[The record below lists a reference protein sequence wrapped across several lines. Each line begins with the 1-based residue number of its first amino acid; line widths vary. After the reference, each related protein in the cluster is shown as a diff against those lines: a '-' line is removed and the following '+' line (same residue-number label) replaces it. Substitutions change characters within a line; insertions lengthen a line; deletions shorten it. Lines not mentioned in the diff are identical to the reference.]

1 MNALLQNPALLAAA
15 EPDYSALVVLLVVAL
30 GVTIAVQL
38 LTHLIGPQRRGPIKD
53 STYESGVDPIGD
65 TRKRFNVRFYVIAML
80 FLLFDVEIVFFYPWG
95 VLFPRMHMAE
105 YSSWASQMRDLGFG
119 VWFFVIEM
127 LIFMAILTI
136 GYVYAWRKGVFRWD

>member
-1 MNALLQNPALLAAA
+1 MLAVG
-15 EPDYSALVVLLVVAL
+15 EPNYASLVVLLGVAL
-30 GVTIAVQL
+30 GVTIAVLL

-53 STYESGVDPIGD
+53 ATYESGVDPIGD

-95 VLFPRMHMAE
+95 VLFPRMHMPE
-105 YSSWASQMRDLGFG
+105 YHSWAAQMRDMGFG
-119 VWFFVIEM
+119 VPFFVIEM